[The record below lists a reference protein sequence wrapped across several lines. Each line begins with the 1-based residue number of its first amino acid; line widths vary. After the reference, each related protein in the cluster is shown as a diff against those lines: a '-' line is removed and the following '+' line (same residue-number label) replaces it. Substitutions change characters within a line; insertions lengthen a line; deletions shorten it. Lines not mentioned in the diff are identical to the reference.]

1 MMPFQ
6 NILKNKLQ
14 LFKQLHI
21 TETDINEWPFYVLEE
36 NIKLINEMNE
46 EENKEKKKQEDGQ
59 KSSMPNFN
67 PSSYMKGLGGI
78 GNKFKK

>member
-14 LFKQLHI
+14 LFKQIHI
-21 TETDINEWPFYVLEE
+21 SESDVNEWPFYVLEE

-46 EENKEKKKQEDGQ
+46 EENKERKKQEDNQ
-59 KSSMPNFN
+59 KTSMPNFN
-67 PSSYMKGLGGI
+67 PSSYTKGLNGI
-78 GNKFKK
+78 GNKFKR